1 MRGADRVDSPTCM
14 RAANPLPVEP
24 HTTTNGGATE
34 PVARWLVVACW
45 VTWLLGPVSLLVV
58 RMLPQWPDDAC
69 EMLSLGAVV
78 VYLQFLALAFG
89 VALLTTA
96 ANRLP
101 ELWLLTLYFAC
112 LLVPLLAALG
122 GAVGSVPQT
131 LLLGGWHGSS
141 VLTVAF
147 PLVGLA
153 HRWRRHPPAAA
164 SVT

>member
-1 MRGADRVDSPTCM
+1 M
-14 RAANPLPVEP
+14 RAVSPLPVEP
-24 HTTTNGGATE
+24 FTTANGGATR

-58 RMLPQWPDDAC
+58 RVLPQWPDDAC

-101 ELWLLTLYFAC
+101 ELWLLTLYFVC
-112 LLVPLLAALG
+112 LLVPLLAALS

-141 VLTVAF
+141 MLTVAF

-153 HRWRRHPPAAA
+153 RLWRHQSTAAA
-164 SVT
+164 NVT

>member
-1 MRGADRVDSPTCM
+1 M
-14 RAANPLPVEP
+14 RAISPLPVEP
-24 HTTTNGGATE
+24 LARTNGGAAR

-45 VTWLLGPVSLLVV
+45 VTWVLGPGSLLVV

-69 EMLSLGAVV
+69 AMLSLGAVV
-78 VYLQFLALAFG
+78 VYLQFLALALG
-89 VALLTTA
+89 IALLTTA

-101 ELWLLTLYFAC
+101 ELWLLTLYFVC
-112 LLVPLLAALG
+112 LLVPLLAALS
-122 GAVGSVPQT
+122 GAVGSLPPT

-153 HRWRRHPPAAA
+153 RRWRRPPTAAA